1 MNVAFYSAAAGMQAF
16 QDKLDVSAN
25 NMANLN
31 TTGYKNMEASFQ
43 DLLYSDMNT
52 KVEGNHAQGHGSR
65 VGEVNCV
72 FRQGVLTKTERAL
85 DFAIAGQAYFAVDN
99 GSGNIMYTRDGAFML
114 NMQGQDAYLTT
125 GDGGYVLDGNGQR
138 IQVPM
143 IPGTNNADLNSIYN
157 RIGLYTFANPSG
169 LQPAGNNLYRESDNT
184 GARASVESNAQ
195 NRLVQ
200 NALEASAVDMGDGM
214 ITVIEAQRAFQM
226 NGRIVTTADQL
237 EEMINNLR

>member
-16 QDKLDVSAN
+16 QDKLDVTSN

-31 TTGYKNMEASFQ
+31 TTGYKNMEVSFQ
-43 DLLYSDMNT
+43 DLLYTDMNT
-52 KVEGNHAQGHGSR
+52 KAEGNHAQGHGSK
-65 VGEVNCV
+65 VGEVNTV
-72 FRQGVLTKTERAL
+72 FQQGVLTKTERPL

-99 GSGNIMYTRDGAFML
+99 GSGNTMYTRDGAFML
-114 NMQGQDAYLTT
+114 SMQGQDAYLTT
-125 GDGGYVLDGNGQR
+125 GDGAYVLDGDGQR

-143 IPGTNNADLNSIYN
+143 VPGTNSADLDSIYN

-169 LQPAGNNLYRESDNT
+169 LQPAGNNLYRESANT
-184 GARASVESNAQ
+184 GVRTSVESNAQ
-195 NRLVQ
+195 NRLVPS
-200 NALEASAVDMGDGM
+200 ALEASTVDMGDGM
-214 ITVIEAQRAFQM
+214 ISVIEAQRAFQM